1 MDGAGKELSD
11 IEADVEVDSE
21 LQVVRASVA
30 SASLAI
36 ALSILAQLLDRM
48 DFVRMCFPAVVAT
61 MSVANVTEV
70 GLAQ

>member
-1 MDGAGKELSD
+1 MAVAIVVDTTAVIATIAWLMDGAGKELSD

-36 ALSILAQLLDRM
+36 ALSILA
-48 DFVRMCFPAVVAT
+48 
-61 MSVANVTEV
+61 
-70 GLAQ
+70 